1 MLHICFS
8 ACIGQTCEPQLRIG
22 RLAGRLIGLNR
33 TIINLFPGPSILL
46 AMMQGRDP
54 SGGMMV
60 HFESGAD
67 FESGEAENFQR
78 LVWASCSWTSNGNA
92 IFFFLPGGPRPP
104 LDPLSVR
111 IWDPGGRRPR
121 GPGPGPGARQP
132 LRRRPRRST
141 CAAAGAAPPTPA
153 PSHGDRPGGGRLAAR
168 RLLLFLF

>member
-92 IFFFLPGGPRPP
+92 IFFFFARGASPPPGPPVSEDLGPGGPPP
-104 LDPLSVR
+104 PRTRS
-111 IWDPGGRRPR
+111 WSR
-121 GPGPGPGARQP
+121 GPATPATAPAP
-132 LRRRPRRST
+132 LRRRRRR
-141 CAAAGAAPPTPA
+141 AADAGAV
-153 PSHGDRPGGGRLAAR
+153 AR
-168 RLLLFLF
+168 